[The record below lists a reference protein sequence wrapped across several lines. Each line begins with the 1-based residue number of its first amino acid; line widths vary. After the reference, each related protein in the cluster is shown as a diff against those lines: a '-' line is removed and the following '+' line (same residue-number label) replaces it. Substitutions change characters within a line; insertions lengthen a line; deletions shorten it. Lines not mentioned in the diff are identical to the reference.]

1 MTAMKRIIIL
11 VSPAGRKLWRLRIK
25 HDKINRTYARQADAI
40 AYGRA
45 AGRDF
50 KAQGLLAEL
59 IIMRADG
66 TFSPRGSTY
75 GRDPGQSHG

>member
-1 MTAMKRIIIL
+1 MKRTIIL

-25 HDKINRTYARQADAI
+25 HDKINRTYERQDDAI

-50 KAQGLLAEL
+50 KAKGMLAEL
-59 IIMRADG
+59 LIMRADG

-75 GRDPGQSHG
+75 GRDPRRRKG